1 MTGGDSSARDAG
13 RDAGEYAEEAARCAS
28 PWVERMARFGYVAKG
43 VVYVVMG
50 VLAVL
55 AAVNAGGGSTTD
67 QNGAFQTI
75 EEAPFGQVLLGV
87 VAVGL
92 MGYVLWRSIQAV
104 ADPDGEGL
112 EPKGVLKRIGYA
124 GSALLHTF
132 FAFTAANLAA
142 GAGGDW
148 GSSAEEWTGWFLSLP
163 LGWLLIA
170 TTGIGIVGVGL
181 YQIYEAYQSK
191 FKKYLKLGALS
202 DGEPGWI
209 EHGGRFGV
217 AARGVVFIIAG
228 VFLVLAALRT
238 DEQEVR
244 SLGGALSAILEQPF
258 SGISSWASWPSGW
271 WPTAYSWSPSPA
283 TAASRRTMP
292 FRMQSILGFKLAGLI
307 ENCSESF
314 MRQVGFVDIF
324 IRRLHPGSQ
333 R

>member
-1 MTGGDSSARDAG
+1 MAGRGSSAGDADRDTG
-13 RDAGEYAEEAARCAS
+13 DHAEEAARRAS
-28 PWVERMARFGYVAKG
+28 PWVERVARFGYVAKG

-55 AAVNAGGGSTTD
+55 AAVSAGGGSTTD

-92 MGYVLWRSIQAV
+92 MGYVLWRFIQAV

-112 EPKGVLKRIGYA
+112 DPKGVLKRIGYA
-124 GSALLHTF
+124 GSALIHAF

-148 GSSAEEWTGWFLSLP
+148 GSSAKEWTGWFLSLP
-163 LGWLLIA
+163 LGWLLVA

-181 YQIYEAYQSK
+181 YQIYEAYHSE
-191 FKKYLKLGALS
+191 FKKYLKLGALG
-202 DGEPGWI
+202 DGEHGWI

-217 AARGVVFIIAG
+217 AARGVVFVIAG
-228 VFLVLAALRT
+228 VFLVLAGLRA

-258 SGISSWASWPSGW
+258 FGNFLLGVVGVGLM
-271 WPTAYSWSPSPA
+271 AYGLLMVA
-283 TAASRRTMP
+283 VARYR
-292 FRMQSILGFKLAGLI
+292 SIAPRDAL
-307 ENCSESF
+307 
-314 MRQVGFVDIF
+314 
-324 IRRLHPGSQ
+324 
-333 R
+333 

>member
-1 MTGGDSSARDAG
+1 MAGGNSSAPDAG
-13 RDAGEYAEEAARCAS
+13 RDARGHAEEAAWRAS

-43 VVYVVMG
+43 VVYVIMG

-55 AAVNAGGGSTTD
+55 AAVEAGAGSTTD

-87 VAVGL
+87 LAVGL

-112 EPKGVLKRIGYA
+112 DPKGIGKRMGYA
-124 GSALLHTF
+124 GSALLHAF

-148 GSSAEEWTGWFLSLP
+148 GSSAQEWTGWFLSFP
-163 LGWLLIA
+163 LGWLVVA

-181 YQIYEAYQSK
+181 YQIYEAYYSE
-191 FKKYLKLGALS
+191 FRKYLKLGALT
-202 DGEPGWI
+202 DGEHRWI

-217 AARGVVFIIAG
+217 AARGVVFVIAG
-228 VFLVLAALRT
+228 VFLVLAGLRA

-258 SGISSWASWPSGW
+258 FGNFLLGVVGVGLM
-271 WPTAYSWSPSPA
+271 AYGLLMVA
-283 TAASRRTMP
+283 VARYR
-292 FRMQSILGFKLAGLI
+292 SIAPRDAL
-307 ENCSESF
+307 
-314 MRQVGFVDIF
+314 
-324 IRRLHPGSQ
+324 
-333 R
+333 